1 LAGALAPSELAGVAE
16 TAYRGTAGR
25 GDLIRPSKPF
35 PLRPWSRP
43 FPNLEPSSRYA
54 WTIERSQGWRY
65 LWCRFGETA
74 VPQDP
79 FIACIDDDKSVRDA
93 IEGFL
98 KALGF
103 AVQAFSSAED
113 FLQSSRLNQTSCLIA
128 DVKLPGMSGLQLQQR
143 LTASGQRVPTIFI
156 TAFSDPRRRAQ
167 ALGAGAICFLEKP
180 ITKDDLLTCVQL
192 ALEQGRKGESS

>member
-1 LAGALAPSELAGVAE
+1 
-16 TAYRGTAGR
+16 
-25 GDLIRPSKPF
+25 
-35 PLRPWSRP
+35 
-43 FPNLEPSSRYA
+43 
-54 WTIERSQGWRY
+54 
-65 LWCRFGETA
+65 

-128 DVKLPGMSGLQLQQR
+128 DVKLPGMSGLQLQR
-143 LTASGQRVPTIFI
+143 G
-156 TAFSDPRRRAQ
+156 
-167 ALGAGAICFLEKP
+167 
-180 ITKDDLLTCVQL
+180 
-192 ALEQGRKGESS
+192 

>member
-1 LAGALAPSELAGVAE
+1 VS
-16 TAYRGTAGR
+16 
-25 GDLIRPSKPF
+25 
-35 PLRPWSRP
+35 
-43 FPNLEPSSRYA
+43 
-54 WTIERSQGWRY
+54 
-65 LWCRFGETA
+65 
-74 VPQDP
+74 QDP

-93 IEGFL
+93 IVGFL
-98 KALGF
+98 KAFGF

-113 FLQSSRLNQTSCLIA
+113 FLQSSCLNQTSCLIA

-180 ITKDDLLTCVQL
+180 ITKDDLLTCIQL
-192 ALEQGRKGESS
+192 ALEQGSEGESS